1 MKEFNKVYAVGVD
14 AGEYL
19 LLQET
24 MFEQSI
30 QLTSNDIYT
39 FNGNSKGDDWRVVD
53 VDWLIVEGETPTN
66 KPDVAGWGA
75 MAFVIPA
82 PLKGMFEPTLRE
94 CCEFLPLN
102 LNGEEWFALN
112 ILEQQD
118 AINQEH
124 TELNMKNGRVNRIRR
139 FKKLALSKNAI
150 KHGGLFKVKGA
161 GIFTFCTDE
170 EGGLYDLVKSHNLKG
185 LKFTEVN
192 VI

>member
-1 MKEFNKVYAVGVD
+1 MNDFNKVYAVDID

-24 MFEQSI
+24 MFEQSM
-30 QLTSNDIYT
+30 QLTNNDIYT
-39 FNGNSKGDDWRVVD
+39 FDGNPKGNDWRAVD

-75 MAFVIPA
+75 MAFAIPA
-82 PLKGMFEPTLRE
+82 SLKDIFEATLEE

-102 LNGEEWFALN
+102 LNGDEWFALN

-124 TELNMKNGRVNRIRR
+124 TELNMKNGRVNRVRR
-139 FKKLALSKNAI
+139 FKKLTLSKGVI

-161 GIFTFCTDE
+161 GIFTFCTDQ
-170 EGGLYDLVKSHNLKG
+170 EGGLYDLTKSHNLKG

-192 VI
+192 AI

>member
-1 MKEFNKVYAVGVD
+1 MKDFNKVYAVGVD

-24 MFEQSI
+24 MFEQSM
-30 QLTSNDIYT
+30 QLTNNDIYT
-39 FNGNSKGDDWRVVD
+39 FDGNPKGNDWRAVD

-82 PLKGMFEPTLRE
+82 SLKEIFEPTLKE

-124 TELNMKNGRVNRIRR
+124 TELNMKNGRVNRVRR
-139 FKKLALSKNAI
+139 FKKLTLSKDAI

-161 GIFTFCTDE
+161 GIFTFCTDQ
-170 EGGLYDLVKSHNLKG
+170 EGGLYNLTKSHNLKG
-185 LKFTEVN
+185 LKFTEVDA
-192 VI
+192 I

>member
-1 MKEFNKVYAVGVD
+1 MKDFNKVYAVGID

-30 QLTSNDIYT
+30 QLTNHDIYT
-39 FNGNSKGDDWRVVD
+39 FDGNPKGNDWRAVD

-75 MAFVIPA
+75 MAFAIPA
-82 PLKGMFEPTLRE
+82 SLKDIFEATLEE

-102 LNGEEWFALN
+102 LNGDEWFALN

-124 TELNMKNGRVNRIRR
+124 TELNMKNGRVNRVRR
-139 FKKLALSKNAI
+139 FKKLTLSKDAI

-161 GIFTFCTDE
+161 GTFTFCTDQK
-170 EGGLYDLVKSHNLKG
+170 GGLYDLTKSHNFKG

-192 VI
+192 AI